1 MSDHAGFG
9 HDDLVYIAGGY
20 DQNYTAQTRV
30 YTIDVIES
38 NVDSGLVIAEVAP
51 LLEARGDITGVTA
64 DDGLSAFVSGGFTDK
79 NGFCNPLET
88 AEEYNF
94 AEDAWENLPPLLEAR
109 GEVVLTEL
117 NNSLYSLGGERQI
130 EGICDITKKGAD
142 VGELTVGTDLVEI
155 LDHDG
160 EWEIVSGFP
169 NHKFRFAAISWNNTF
184 IYAFGGQTA
193 YDDACEC
200 FKTVNDVAVW
210 GEGLGSSATTSAL
223 SLTVGLVVGL
233 LGWTML

>member
-1 MSDHAGFG
+1 VSDHAGFG
-9 HDDLVYIAGGY
+9 RDNLVYIAGGY
-20 DQNYTAQTRV
+20 DQNYTAQNRV

-38 NVDSGLVIAEVAP
+38 TVGSGLVIAEVAP

-64 DDGLSAFVSGGFTDK
+64 DDGVSAYVSGGFTSE
-79 NGFCNPLET
+79 NFWCEPLDT

-94 AEDAWENLPPLLEAR
+94 ADNAWYDLPPLNHAR

-117 NNSLYSLGGERQI
+117 DNTLYSLGGERQI
-130 EGICDITKKGAD
+130 EGICDLTDLGPD

-155 LDHDG
+155 LLDGG
-160 EWEIVSGFP
+160 EWETVSGFP
-169 NHKFRFAAISWNNTF
+169 NHKFRFAAISWNKTS

-193 YDDACEC
+193 YDDDCEC

-210 GEGLGSSATTSAL
+210 GEGLDSSAATSTL
-223 SLTVGLVVGL
+223 SLTMSLVAGL